1 MAITKS
7 IVDYYY
13 ALTDLVNKKNKWDA
27 FNAVLDNYISFH
39 QKTLEQSSDT
49 TELYKAQGA
58 ITALRKLKY
67 LKEEVNGTRK

>member
-13 ALTDLVNKKNKWDA
+13 QLTDLVNKKNKWDA
-27 FNAVLDNYISFH
+27 FNAVLDNYISFY
-39 QKTLEQSSDT
+39 QKTLEQSADEK
-49 TELYKAQGA
+49 ELYKAQGA

-67 LKEEVNGTRK
+67 LKEEVNGAK

>member
-13 ALTDLVNKKNKWDA
+13 QLTDLVNKKNKWDA

-39 QKTLEQSSDT
+39 QKTLEQSADEK
-49 TELYKAQGA
+49 ELYKAQGA
-58 ITALRKLKY
+58 IAALRKLKY
-67 LKEEVNGTRK
+67 LKEEVNGAK

>member
-39 QKTLEQSSDT
+39 QKTLEQSTDT
-49 TELYKAQGA
+49 VELYKAQGA
-58 ITALRKLKY
+58 IAAYRKLKY

>member
-1 MAITKS
+1 MAIHKS

-39 QKTLEQSSDT
+39 QKTLEQSTDT
-49 TELYKAQGA
+49 VELYKAQGA
-58 ITALRKLKY
+58 ISALRKLKY
-67 LKEEVNGTRK
+67 LKEDVNGTGK